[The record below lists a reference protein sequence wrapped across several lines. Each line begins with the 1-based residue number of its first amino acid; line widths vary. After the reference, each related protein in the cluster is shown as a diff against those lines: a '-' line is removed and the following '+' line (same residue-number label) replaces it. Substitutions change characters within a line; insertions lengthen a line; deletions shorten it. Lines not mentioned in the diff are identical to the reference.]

1 MKKKH
6 VSETARAVAQARD
19 TMAPKVPCVNAN
31 AEGYCTGPCEGALCC
46 KCADYKPAE
55 VTAIAVRVD
64 DLPMPEGSP
73 AEQANAL
80 HREFLK
86 SAKTTAVR
94 AVQCGWVLSNVRAS
108 CGRGAWQHWVAE
120 NLVFSQATAYNYI
133 AAYEKTV
140 GAARAGMR
148 RPVPLSV
155 EPTMEEI
162 ESACSQVAEQPMT
175 DLYRATGLVERRA
188 GWGGAGRGQ
197 GRKPKDA
204 EAEAAELAAIPKLTQ
219 REEAAAIWTRVMC
232 MIDKTSVLD
241 AVPLLP
247 QKAAKVC
254 YDRLSELAK
263 AMKSH
268 LEEF

>member
-1 MKKKH
+1 
-6 VSETARAVAQARD
+6 
-19 TMAPKVPCVNAN
+19 MAPKVPCVNAN
-31 AEGYCTGPCEGALCC
+31 AEGYCTGTCEGALCC

-64 DLPMPEGSP
+64 DLPMPEGTP

-94 AVQCGWVLSNVRAS
+94 AVQCGWVLSNVRAA
-108 CGRGAWQHWVAE
+108 CGHGAWLEWVAG
-120 NLVFSQATAYNYI
+120 NLDFSERTARNYI

-204 EAEAAELAAIPKLTQ
+204 EAEAAELDAIANNPALLFAAVKGPLDELWRLHRERNVFARLGDEELTQ
-219 REEAAAIWTRVMC
+219 VVGVLQPLYKYAAGIL
-232 MIDKTSVLD
+232 K
-241 AVPLLP
+241 
-247 QKAAKVC
+247 
-254 YDRLSELAK
+254 DRAESRTGRAE
-263 AMKSH
+263 
-268 LEEF
+268 